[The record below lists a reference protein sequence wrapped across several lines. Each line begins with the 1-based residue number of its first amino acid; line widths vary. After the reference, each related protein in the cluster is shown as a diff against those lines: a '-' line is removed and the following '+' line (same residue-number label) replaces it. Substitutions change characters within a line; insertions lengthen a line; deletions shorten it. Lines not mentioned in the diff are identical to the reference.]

1 MNKLISIAII
11 TSPSPHH
18 PDTSMIWQV
27 IDSLK
32 YLRGLDACPVQV
44 VCDGFST
51 RPAENIRG
59 TNLWSMSK
67 VGIIIPE
74 AAASYD
80 TYCSRLEAEF
90 EEARKT
96 DCARSLSVL
105 RLPSHH
111 GFAFAVQ
118 TALMRASTPYVLV
131 LQHDRAFSK
140 QFDCMS
146 ALIQA
151 CEAEPTIRYVGF
163 PTVTSAKHDDH
174 QHSQYRVRDTLL
186 PLCRV
191 LRQPSGSDFVN
202 DFDHQLVPLI
212 FWYDS
217 NHLAHVKRY
226 LEIYRPFTYAPAEL
240 RSLIGSRGLK
250 DMLLRRGDFIE
261 DRLGQVPPP
270 LPDDHLLRDGV
281 HRNLGPRAAQMR
293 DLTGWGGR
301 PSGAP
306 WRESP
311 RR

>member
-1 MNKLISIAII
+1 MNNLLSIAII

-32 YLRGLDACPVQV
+32 YLRGLDACSVQV
-44 VCDGFST
+44 VCDGFTT

-74 AAASYD
+74 AAVCYEQ
-80 TYCSRLEAEF
+80 YCSRLEAEF
-90 EEARKT
+90 EATKKIDGARNL
-96 DCARSLSVL
+96 SLL
-105 RLPSHH
+105 RLTSHH

-118 TALMRASTPYVLV
+118 TALLQASTPYVLV

-151 CEAEPTIRYVGF
+151 CEADTTIRYIGF
-163 PTVTSAKHDDH
+163 PTITSSKHDDH
-174 QHSQYRVRDTLL
+174 QHSQYRVRDALL

-191 LRQPSGSDFVN
+191 LEQPSGSDPE
-202 DFDHQLVPLI
+202 QKLIPLI

-226 LEIYRPFTYAPAEL
+226 LEIYRPFTHAPAEL

-261 DRLGQVPPP
+261 DRLGQVPA
-270 LPDDHLLRDGV
+270 H
-281 HRNLGPRAAQMR
+281 Q
-293 DLTGWGGR
+293 
-301 PSGAP
+301 
-306 WRESP
+306 
-311 RR
+311 